1 MKAEKSVIAPTTVF
15 RERMLQEVPGLRAF
29 AVSLCGSFHKADDLV
44 QDVLLKAW
52 GHSNSFMEGT
62 NMRAWLFTIARNTY
76 YSLYRK
82 RGREV
87 QDVDG
92 MYTANLAVAP
102 AQEGVMD
109 LADFRIALAKLPD
122 EQREVLILIGASGL
136 SYEQAAEICGVAV
149 GTIKSRVSRGR
160 ARLGE
165 LLGIQTTSDIG
176 PDQKDV
182 AAIHSRAT
190 VSSLS

>member
-1 MKAEKSVIAPTTVF
+1 VTIDRPAAAPTAVF
-15 RERMLQEVPGLRAF
+15 RDRLLGEVPGLRAF
-29 AVSLCGSFHKADDLV
+29 SVSLCGSFHQADDLV

-52 GHSNSFMEGT
+52 GHSESFREGT

-92 MYTANLAVAP
+92 IHTANLAVAP
-102 AQEGVMD
+102 SQEGVMD
-109 LADFRIALAKLPD
+109 LADFRVALAKLPD
-122 EQREVLILIGASGL
+122 EQREVLILVGASGL

-149 GTIKSRVSRGR
+149 GTIKSRVSRAR
-160 ARLGE
+160 LRLGE
-165 LLGIQTTSDIG
+165 LLGIESVSDIG
-176 PDQKDV
+176 PDRQSISV
-182 AAIHSRAT
+182 LHSGLP
-190 VSSLS
+190 VSGI

>member
-1 MKAEKSVIAPTTVF
+1 MADERQSPSNTFRDNLIAEMP
-15 RERMLQEVPGLRAF
+15 RLRAF
-29 AVSLCGSFHKADDLV
+29 SVSLCGSFHQADDLV

-52 GHSNSFMEGT
+52 TNADSFTEGT
-62 NMRAWLFTIARNTY
+62 NMRAWLFTIARNAF

-92 MYTANLAVAP
+92 IYSANLAVAP
-102 AQEGVMD
+102 TQDGIVE

-122 EQREVLILIGASGL
+122 EQREVLVMVGASGL

-149 GTIKSRVSRGR
+149 GTIKSRVNR
-160 ARLGE
+160 ARTKLGQ
-165 LLGIQTTSDIG
+165 LLGIDDVSDIG
-176 PDQKDV
+176 PDRHALSVVQPN
-182 AAIHSRAT
+182 AAAAMFA
-190 VSSLS
+190 

>member
-1 MKAEKSVIAPTTVF
+1 MVTESAREAPTLVF
-15 RERMLQEVPGLRAF
+15 RERLLAEVSGLRAF
-29 AVSLCGSFHKADDLV
+29 SYSLCGSFHQADDLV

-52 GHSNSFMEGT
+52 GHSDSFIEGS

-92 MYTANLAVAP
+92 IHAANVAVAP
-102 AQEGVMD
+102 AQHGVMD

-122 EQREVLILIGASGL
+122 EHREVLILVGASGL
-136 SYEQAAEICGVAV
+136 SYDEAAEICGVAV
-149 GTIKSRVSRGR
+149 GTIKSRVSRAR
-160 ARLGE
+160 TRLGE
-165 LLGIQTTSDIG
+165 LLGIDAAHDAE
-176 PDQKDV
+176 PDGRSV
-182 AAIHSRAT
+182 LPSYAAA
-190 VSSLS
+190 VSAGR

>member
-1 MKAEKSVIAPTTVF
+1 MTSDRSIVAPTAAF
-15 RERMLQEVPGLRAF
+15 RDRLLGEASALRAF
-29 AVSLCGSFHKADDLV
+29 SVSLCGSFHQADDLV

-52 GHSNSFMEGT
+52 VHSESFKEGT
-62 NMRAWLFTIARNTY
+62 NMRAWLFTITRNTY

-92 MYTANLAVAP
+92 IHTANLAVAP

-109 LADFRIALAKLPD
+109 LADFRVALAKLPD
-122 EQREVLILIGASGL
+122 EHREVLILVGASGL
-136 SYEQAAEICGVAV
+136 SYEEAAEICGVAV
-149 GTIKSRVSRGR
+149 GTIKSRVSRAR

-165 LLGIQTTSDIG
+165 LLGIETISDIG
-176 PDQKDV
+176 PDRRSMSV
-182 AAIHSRAT
+182 LRT
-190 VSSLS
+190 GPPVPRL

>member
-1 MKAEKSVIAPTTVF
+1 MAAPTVTF
-15 RERMLQEVPGLRAF
+15 RDRLLGEVPGLRAF
-29 AVSLCGSFHKADDLV
+29 SVSLCGSFHQADDLV

-52 GHSNSFMEGT
+52 AHSESFKEGT

-92 MYTANLAVAP
+92 IHTANLSVAP
-102 AQEGVMD
+102 SQEGVVD
-109 LADFRIALAKLPD
+109 LADFRLALAKLPD
-122 EQREVLILIGASGL
+122 DQREVLILVGASGL

-149 GTIKSRVSRGR
+149 GTIKSRVSRAR

-165 LLGIQTTSDIG
+165 LLGIQSVSDIG
-176 PDQKDV
+176 PDRT
-182 AAIHSRAT
+182 S
-190 VSSLS
+190 VSVVRPGLPVPGL

>member
-1 MKAEKSVIAPTTVF
+1 VVKTDRSAIVPTGAF
-15 RERMLQEVPGLRAF
+15 RDRMLKEVPGLRAF
-29 AVSLCGSFHKADDLV
+29 AYSLCGSFHKADDLV

-52 GHSNSFMEGT
+52 GHSDSFTEGT

-92 MYTANLAVAP
+92 MYTSNLAVAP

-122 EQREVLILIGASGL
+122 EQREVLILVGASGL

-165 LLGIQTTSDIG
+165 LLGIESVADIG
-176 PDQKDV
+176 PSPQ
-182 AAIHSRAT
+182 AISA
-190 VSSLS
+190 LSVRGPAITP